1 MRRLPPVP
9 RALPAALLPCFS
21 PQEHAVLCGDL
32 RKGLP
37 GAAGEPGALRPG
49 LHGHP
54 RQPALL
60 LDHECLQEPAAAI
73 QEECAGEGRGARA
86 TWGACP
92 SLRPRAA
99 NWLGCLGSGHGDPLP
114 WQLLLPAVAL
124 CVCAM
129 QYIVLVKPGAFL
141 RAMLAFMRPFVSHKA
156 ARKIVQVESLEEL
169 GAATAGE
176 VTVQH
181 LGREFLAV
189 HAAEEQGP

>member
-1 MRRLPPVP
+1 
-9 RALPAALLPCFS
+9 
-21 PQEHAVLCGDL
+21 
-32 RKGLP
+32 
-37 GAAGEPGALRPG
+37 
-49 LHGHP
+49 
-54 RQPALL
+54 
-60 LDHECLQEPAAAI
+60 
-73 QEECAGEGRGARA
+73 
-86 TWGACP
+86 
-92 SLRPRAA
+92 
-99 NWLGCLGSGHGDPLP
+99 
-114 WQLLLPAVAL
+114 
-124 CVCAM
+124 M